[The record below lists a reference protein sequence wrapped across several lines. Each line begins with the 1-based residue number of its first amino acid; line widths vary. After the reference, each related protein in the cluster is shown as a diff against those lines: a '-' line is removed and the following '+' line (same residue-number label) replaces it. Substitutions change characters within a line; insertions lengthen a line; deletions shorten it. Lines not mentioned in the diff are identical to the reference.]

1 MSLKATRYDTDFYAW
16 TQEQAA
22 RLRLGA
28 VQDLDLIHL
37 AEEMESLGKREQREL
52 YNRLRRLLRHLLKLH
67 VAAQRLPRDL
77 ERAGRGWRT
86 TVKVQRVEL
95 AKLLR
100 ENRTLWP
107 RVPDELTDAYT
118 VACIEAAGDL
128 RLDEAALPSTCPW
141 DQHQVLDPDF
151 WPDAP
156 QDSDP
161 ASRL

>member
-1 MSLKATRYDTDFYAW
+1 MGTKTTLYDQDFYAW

-22 RLRLGA
+22 LLREGA
-28 VQDLDLIHL
+28 VHELDLTNL
-37 AEEMESLGKREQREL
+37 AEEIESLGKSEQREL

-67 VAAQRLPRDL
+67 VAAQWLPRDL

-100 ENRTLWP
+100 DNRSLWH

-118 VACIEAAGDL
+118 VARIEASGDL
-128 RLDEAALPSTCPW
+128 RLDEASLPPTCPW
-141 DQHQVLDPDF
+141 DQEQVLDLDF
-151 WPDAP
+151 WPGEDGDTAGLP
-156 QDSDP
+156 
-161 ASRL
+161 